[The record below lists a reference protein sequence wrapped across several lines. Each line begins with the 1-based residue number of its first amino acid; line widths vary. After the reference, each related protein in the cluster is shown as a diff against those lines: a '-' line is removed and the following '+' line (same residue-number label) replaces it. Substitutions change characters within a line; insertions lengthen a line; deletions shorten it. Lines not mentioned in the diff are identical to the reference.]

1 MKQSEK
7 KELTERFNL
16 LSDRI
21 KGLRFINEADGD
33 THLSESLDPYS
44 LLSTIISETEEEA
57 NKIEAI
63 LTTTREYIYNFKTG
77 GWNTEFASTI
87 EEAKEK
93 AIRRWKDLANLDV
106 DLESFRLTNENHM
119 TSLMQ
124 MFH

>member
-16 LSDRI
+16 LSQRI
-21 KGLRFINEADGD
+21 KDLEAMNDQQLAFSDGFNP
-33 THLSESLDPYS
+33 HA
-44 LLSTIISETEEEA
+44 LLLTIIDETTEEA

-63 LTTTREYIYNFKTG
+63 LTTTREYIYNFKSG

-87 EEAKEK
+87 EEAREK
-93 AIRRWKDLANLDV
+93 AIRRWKDLERLDV
-106 DLESFRLTNENHM
+106 DPDSFRLTNANHL